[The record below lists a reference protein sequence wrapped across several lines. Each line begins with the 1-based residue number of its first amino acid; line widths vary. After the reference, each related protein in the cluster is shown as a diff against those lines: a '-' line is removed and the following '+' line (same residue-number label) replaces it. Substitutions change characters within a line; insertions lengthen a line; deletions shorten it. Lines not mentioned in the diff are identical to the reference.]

1 MDAKAKVL
9 CGEQKQGV
17 GAYFLAH
24 IRYKT
29 LFFLGMAYTM
39 VGIERIKSD
48 TENLGYG
55 IRNVLV
61 AKDMFAKA
69 EIAGKAFIEAARSIV
84 FVDNMTILQSL
95 NDCQETVN
103 SILDRAQKEN
113 NSCYFKHV
121 PDKPD
126 ALPDRM
132 SNISAEDFEAYEASP
147 SWTPEVVQSFDPSK
161 TPNLNLG
168 PVPNQVD
175 CCEVS

>member
-1 MDAKAKVL
+1 MDSKAKVL
-9 CGEQKQGV
+9 CGDQKEGV

-29 LFFLGMAYTM
+29 LFFLAMAYSM
-39 VGIERIKSD
+39 VGIERIQSD

-55 IRNVLV
+55 IRNLLT
-61 AKDMFAKA
+61 AQDLFAKA

-84 FVDNMTILQSL
+84 FVDNLTILQSL
-95 NDCQETVN
+95 NDCQETVIR
-103 SILDRAQKEN
+103 ILDKAKKEN
-113 NSCYFKHV
+113 NSCYFKEV

-132 SNISAEDFEAYEASP
+132 SNISAEDFTAYEASAE
-147 SWTPEVVQSFDPSK
+147 WTAEMVQCFDPSK

-168 PVPNQVD
+168 PVPNQVE